1 MHIIDN
7 FLPQPLFNELV
18 AKVEN
23 ENFPWFYADYV
34 SSETDAVDF
43 YFIHTL
49 YYEYQY
55 KPNSNMFSMLEPVLN
70 LIQPKAIIRSR
81 VLSYIGKNDLVEHG
95 KHVDFEWPHQTCIL
109 YLNTNNGFTRL
120 ENDEKVM
127 SVANRAFFSDGSL
140 IHNSTNCTDAKR
152 RLVLTLNYF

>member
-95 KHVDFEWPHQTCIL
+95 KHVDFEWPQKLHIDFQCVVNHSWRVGTKISRCPL
-109 YLNTNNGFTRL
+109 LLMALTMPAFSMSSTSRAARL
-120 ENDEKVM
+120 
-127 SVANRAFFSDGSL
+127 
-140 IHNSTNCTDAKR
+140 
-152 RLVLTLNYF
+152 